1 MKALCWHGRNDNQPD
16 RLSMAA
22 VGGAIKI
29 NYDEESVLDRLN
41 DLTQGKG
48 PEKCI
53 DAVGM
58 EAARFRDAC
67 RNNNRTAN

>member
-1 MKALCWHGRNDNQPD
+1 VIE
-16 RLSMAA
+16 RLS
-22 VGGAIKI
+22 
-29 NYDEESVLDRLN
+29 

-58 EAARFRDAC
+58 EAHA
-67 RNNNRTAN
+67 TATSTPFMTP